1 MRRALFVAVMAVAL
15 LGIRCGD
22 TVINNVPTGPT
33 PQTKAPEVIRTTIE
47 FRVVG
52 NASAVRVRYSSPA
65 DGLTQV
71 ITSLPYSSGFTTEA
85 ASMFLSLEALPIQY
99 PLVLNFPFLSVQIV
113 AGGNL
118 FREATSNEFILNPL
132 LISGTWRR

>member
-1 MRRALFVAVMAVAL
+1 MRQAVIVGVLSLAALA
-15 LGIRCGD
+15 IRCGD
-22 TVINNVPTGPT
+22 TIVTIPTA
-33 PQTKAPEVIRTTIE
+33 PQEKQTAPAVVRTTIE
-47 FRVVG
+47 FRTVG
-52 NASAVRVRYSSPA
+52 NASAVRVRYSAPT

-71 ITSLPYSSGFTTEA
+71 ITSLPYSSSFVT
-85 ASMFLSLEALPIQY
+85 ASDSLFLSLEALPIAY

-113 AGGNL
+113 AGGNV

>member
-15 LGIRCGD
+15 MGIRCGD
-22 TVINNVPTGPT
+22 TIVTIPTA
-33 PQTKAPEVIRTTIE
+33 PQEKEKAPEIIRTTIE

-52 NASAVRVRYSSPA
+52 NASAVRVRYSAPQ

-71 ITSLPYSSGFTTEA
+71 ITSLPYSSGFTTTSE
-85 ASMFLSLEALPIQY
+85 SMFLSLEALPIAY

-113 AGGNL
+113 AGGNV
-118 FREATSNEFILNPL
+118 FREASSNEFILNPL

>member
-1 MRRALFVAVMAVAL
+1 MRRALYIAVLSTAL

-22 TVINNVPTGPT
+22 TIVTIPTA
-33 PQTKAPEVIRTTIE
+33 PQEKQTAPAVVRTTIE

-52 NASAVRVRYSSPA
+52 NASAVRVRYSAPT

-71 ITSLPYSSGFTTEA
+71 ITSLPYSSSFTTTA
-85 ASMFLSLEALPIQY
+85 DSMFLSLEALPIAY
-99 PLVLNFPFLSVQIV
+99 PIVLNFPFLSVQIV
-113 AGGNL
+113 TGAVM